1 MEIFH
6 KTKVKYII
14 LLISGLFLAFSIYYF
29 QNHIF
34 EIGLNPYSNL
44 RSDRMT
50 GKEQFVLHVN
60 KPSRVYLLHNAKLTG
75 GYVEFVI
82 KKEDGLV
89 IEDYRLTE
97 DKFINRSYNLEEGK
111 YYCTIMRDVENN
123 REKLRFYYDKRF
135 ITQEYVK

>member
-1 MEIFH
+1 
-6 KTKVKYII
+6 
-14 LLISGLFLAFSIYYF
+14 
-29 QNHIF
+29 
-34 EIGLNPYSNL
+34 
-44 RSDRMT
+44 
-50 GKEQFVLHVN
+50 
-60 KPSRVYLLHNAKLTG
+60 
-75 GYVEFVI
+75 VEFVI

-111 YYCTIMRDVENN
+111 YYCTIMRDIENN